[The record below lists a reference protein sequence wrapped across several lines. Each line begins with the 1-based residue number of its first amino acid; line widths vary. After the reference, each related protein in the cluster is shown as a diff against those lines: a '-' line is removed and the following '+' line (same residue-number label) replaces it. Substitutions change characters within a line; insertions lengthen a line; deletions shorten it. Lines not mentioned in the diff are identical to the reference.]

1 MAMGLAK
8 ITTIGVE
15 KLLVKF
21 LHIMELI
28 VGFNLLLF
36 LLYIMYNYSSM
47 NEPIKYTIVV
57 VHILYVMERIM

>member
-8 ITTIGVE
+8 ISTIGVE

-21 LHIMELI
+21 LYIMELI

-47 NEPIKYTIVV
+47 NEPIKDTIVV
-57 VHILYVMERIM
+57 VRILYIMERIM